1 MGFYKM
7 WKVRHIVLLGLLASL
22 ALASEDDGPVDENF
36 RANDGELESDVNPA
50 ETPKGN
56 YHIVYHDGVTVL
68 NRDTFAHFVNPLD
81 LIMVEFYAPWCGH
94 CKKLEP
100 EYKIASETLK
110 KEGITLAKVDASK
123 EAELAKEHMVQ
134 GFPTLTVFKKGV
146 KFEDYTGERNA
157 DAIMAYMRKL
167 NDPNWAPPPSA
178 VIPLTADNF
187 TKFVKNE
194 KLSLAM
200 WYAPWC
206 KHCKQVMPEYE
217 GAALDLKEWGIPLVK
232 VDGTREKEL
241 ADQYGIGGWPQFK
254 LFRKGRVFD
263 YNGRREKQNL
273 FDFMKTQ
280 AKPPSEEKNHMLGIT
295 NNMDRT
301 EVTVVGYFNG
311 KSDLY
316 DEYVVAANEMRGT
329 FKFMHSFDPE
339 VAKAFDVPQESVVVY
354 MPEIFWTQYENKTH
368 VLTKKSATYKEIIS
382 FIRTNSVPLVGW
394 RNKRNEFKYHERP
407 LIVIYYDVNY
417 DHQFTKDTQYIRNKV
432 ILIARNFVGSNLKFA
447 ISNEEEYAE
456 EIKALGFED
465 SGADVNVVCFSEK
478 QKFRMKVTDEFEAED
493 LAEFTE
499 DLRTGKVAP
508 YMKSLPVPKTQ
519 EGQVLKI
526 VADNYDKEIHKV
538 KKDAVIFFGAPW
550 CGHCKE
556 FDPVFKKIAKK
567 MTANNENIV
576 FGKFD
581 ATANDVPYMFPP
593 LKGYPSIFFLSAYEK
608 LIPSSTKAI
617 VLTNQLRIGST
628 DTLQFSCQRKKGPD
642 KLPRMTRKSSP
653 LLLRILKQMWPQ
665 TEKPLK
671 RMNFEKNTQILCY
684 PISCDFNSMNDTNK

>member
-1 MGFYKM
+1 M
-7 WKVRHIVLLGLLASL
+7 WKIPVVLFGLLVSS
-22 ALASEDDGPVDENF
+22 ALASEDEGPSNENF
-36 RANDGELESDVNPA
+36 RANDGELESAVNPIEA
-50 ETPKGN
+50 PKGN
-56 YHIVYHDGVTVL
+56 YLIQDHDGVTVL
-68 NRDTFAHFVNPLD
+68 NRDTFAHYVQPLE
-81 LIMVEFYAPWCGH
+81 LVMVEFYAPWCGH

-100 EYKIASETLK
+100 EYKMASEVLK
-110 KEGITLAKVDASK
+110 KEGIMIAKVDASK
-123 EAELAKEHMVQ
+123 ESELAKEHMIQ
-134 GFPTLTVFKKGV
+134 GFPTLSVFKKGV
-146 KFEDYTGERNA
+146 KFEDFSGERTA
-157 DAIMAYMRKL
+157 DAIIAYMRKL

-178 VIPLTADNF
+178 VITLTADNF

-217 GAALDLKEWGIPLVK
+217 GAAQDLKEWGIPLVK

-241 ADQYGIGGWPQFK
+241 ADQYGIGGWPMFK

-263 YNGRREKQNL
+263 YNGPREKQNII
-273 FDFMKTQ
+273 DFMKGQ
-280 AKPPSEEKNHMLGIT
+280 SKPPSEEKNHMLGIT

-329 FKFMHSFDPE
+329 FKFMHSFDAD
-339 VAKAFDVPQESVVVY
+339 VAKSFDVAQESIVVY

-368 VLTKKSATYKEIIS
+368 TLTKKSATYKEIIT

-407 LIVIYYDVNY
+407 LVVIYYDVNY

-432 ILIARNFVGSNLKFA
+432 VLVARNFLGSNLRFA

-456 EIKALGFED
+456 EIKSLGFED
-465 SGADVNVVCFSEK
+465 SGADVNIGCFSEK
-478 QKFRMKVTDEFEAED
+478 QKFRMKVTDEFEPED
-493 LAEFTE
+493 LGEFIE
-499 DLRTGKVAP
+499 DLRLGKVMP
-508 YMKSLPVPKTQ
+508 YMKSLPIPKSQ
-519 EGQVLKI
+519 EGQQVLKL
-526 VADNYDKEIHKV
+526 VANNYDKEVHRV
-538 KKDAVIFFGAPW
+538 KKDAVVFFHAPW

-556 FDPVFKKIAKK
+556 FDSIFKKIAKK
-567 MTANNENIV
+567 MKVTNDNIV

-581 ATANDVPYMFPP
+581 ATVNDVPYMFPP

-608 LIPSSTKAI
+608 FDPIQYQGDRTYKSVKDWINRHSSIFLSEEERTGQAADDDEEI
-617 VLTNQLRIGST
+617 ESFTA
-628 DTLQFSCQRKKGPD
+628 
-642 KLPRMTRKSSP
+642 
-653 LLLRILKQMWPQ
+653 
-665 TEKPLK
+665 E
-671 RMNFEKNTQILCY
+671 NFEADVAT
-684 PISCDFNSMNDTNK
+684 NDEPKTETGKDEL

>member
-1 MGFYKM
+1 
-7 WKVRHIVLLGLLASL
+7 VVLFGLLVSS
-22 ALASEDDGPVDENF
+22 ALASEDEGPSNENF
-36 RANDGELESDVNPA
+36 RANDGELESAVNPIEA
-50 ETPKGN
+50 PKGN
-56 YHIVYHDGVTVL
+56 YLIQDHDGVTVL
-68 NRDTFAHFVNPLD
+68 NRDTFAHYVQPLE
-81 LIMVEFYAPWCGH
+81 LVMVEFYAPWCGH

-100 EYKIASETLK
+100 EYKRASEVLK
-110 KEGITLAKVDASK
+110 KEGIMIAKVDASK
-123 EAELAKEHMVQ
+123 EAELAKEHMIQ
-134 GFPTLTVFKKGV
+134 GFPTLSVFKKGV
-146 KFEDYTGERNA
+146 KFEDFSGERTA
-157 DAIMAYMRKL
+157 DAIIAYMRKL

-178 VIPLTADNF
+178 VVTLTADNF

-217 GAALDLKEWGIPLVK
+217 GAAQDLKEWGIPLVK

-241 ADQYGIGGWPQFK
+241 ADQYGIGGWPMFK

-263 YNGRREKQNL
+263 YNGPREKQNII
-273 FDFMKTQ
+273 DFMKGQ
-280 AKPPSEEKNHMLGIT
+280 SKPPSEEKNHMLGIT

-329 FKFMHSFDPE
+329 FKFMHSFDAD
-339 VAKAFDVPQESVVVY
+339 VAKSFDVAQESIVVY

-368 VLTKKSATYKEIIS
+368 TLTKKSATYKEIIT

-407 LIVIYYDVNY
+407 LVVIYYDVNY

-432 ILIARNFVGSNLKFA
+432 VLVARNFLGSNLRFA

-456 EIKALGFED
+456 EIKSLGFED
-465 SGADVNVVCFSEK
+465 SGADVNIGCFSEK
-478 QKFRMKVTDEFEAED
+478 QKFRMKVTDEFEPED
-493 LAEFTE
+493 LGEFIE
-499 DLRTGKVAP
+499 DLRLGKVMP
-508 YMKSLPVPKTQ
+508 YMKSLPIPKSQ
-519 EGQVLKI
+519 EGQQVLKL
-526 VADNYDKEIHKV
+526 VANNYDKEVHRV
-538 KKDAVIFFGAPW
+538 KKDAVVFFHAPW

-556 FDPVFKKIAKK
+556 FDSIFKKIAKK
-567 MTANNENIV
+567 MKVTNENIV

-581 ATANDVPYMFPP
+581 ATVNDVPYMFPP

-608 LIPSSTKAI
+608 FDPIQYQGDRTYKSVKDWINRHSSIFLSEEERTGQAADDDEEI
-617 VLTNQLRIGST
+617 ESFTA
-628 DTLQFSCQRKKGPD
+628 
-642 KLPRMTRKSSP
+642 
-653 LLLRILKQMWPQ
+653 
-665 TEKPLK
+665 E
-671 RMNFEKNTQILCY
+671 NFEA
-684 PISCDFNSMNDTNK
+684 DVATNEDPKTETGKDEL